1 MSSIAKIQRNFQ
13 ITIPAEVR
21 KKARINVG
29 DLVDFEV
36 TEEGII
42 IKPQETIDRSQA
54 WFWSKKWQAEEKKIE
69 DDFRKERVLKS
80 KNVNNFLKEL
90 DKK

>member
-36 TEEGII
+36 IEEGII

>member
-13 ITIPAEVR
+13 ITIPADVR
-21 KKARINVG
+21 KKARIKMG

-36 TEEGII
+36 TEHGII

-54 WFWSKKWQAEEKKIE
+54 WFWSKKWQSEEK
-69 DDFRKERVLKS
+69 S
-80 KNVNNFLKEL
+80 
-90 DKK
+90 

>member
-13 ITIPAEVR
+13 ITIPADIREKVHL
-21 KKARINVG
+21 KVG

-36 TEEGII
+36 TENGIC

-54 WFWSKKWQAEEKKIE
+54 WFWSKKWQAEEKKVE
-69 DDFRKERVLKS
+69 DDFRKGKVLKS
-80 KNVNNFLKEL
+80 KNVGSFLKEL
-90 DKK
+90 DKG